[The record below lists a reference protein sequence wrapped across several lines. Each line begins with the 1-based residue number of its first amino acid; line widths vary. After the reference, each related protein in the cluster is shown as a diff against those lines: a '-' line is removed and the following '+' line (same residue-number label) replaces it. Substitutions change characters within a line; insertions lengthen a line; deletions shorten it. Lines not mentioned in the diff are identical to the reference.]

1 MFLPPK
7 ETSSLSRSHI
17 KHIALPLSLKFL
29 TLSANWK
36 IHMLTFKYFS
46 VISMTLVSMSFL
58 SVHPKSIGMHSV
70 QISSLSLNFWMI
82 SESSRAK

>member
-1 MFLPPK
+1 
-7 ETSSLSRSHI
+7 
-17 KHIALPLSLKFL
+17 
-29 TLSANWK
+29 
-36 IHMLTFKYFS
+36 MLTFKYFS